1 MTLFSCIDSAPHL
14 SGKVPTPQP
23 TRQSCLV
30 ATPRREE
37 KHFLVATPQDEYKQE
52 ACGQTLAS
60 WDRPHLNYVHKAQ
73 SRVRVQ
79 CSPRPGISAIPDL
92 EELSDVLERLQAFYF
107 RFNRSKVEQVS
118 S

>member
-1 MTLFSCIDSAPHL
+1 MNSAPHL
-14 SGKVPTPQP
+14 PGKVPTPQP

-37 KHFLVATPQDEYKQE
+37 KHVLVATPRGEYKQE

-60 WDRPHLNYVHKAQ
+60 WDRPHLNYFHKAE

-79 CSPRPGISAIPDL
+79 CSPLPRISAIPDR
-92 EELSDVLERLQAFYF
+92 EDLSDVLERLQAFYF

-118 S
+118 L